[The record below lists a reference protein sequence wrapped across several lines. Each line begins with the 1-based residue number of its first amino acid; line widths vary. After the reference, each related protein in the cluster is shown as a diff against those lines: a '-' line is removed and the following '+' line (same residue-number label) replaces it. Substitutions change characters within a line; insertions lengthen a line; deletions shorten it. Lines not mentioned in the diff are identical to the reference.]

1 MAVKI
6 SGVLKDGT
14 GKPVQNC
21 TIQLKAK
28 RNSTTV
34 VVNTLAS
41 ENPDEAGRYSMD
53 VEYGQYS
60 VILLVEGFPPSH
72 AGTITVYEDSRP
84 GTLNDFLGAM
94 TEDDARPEALR
105 RFELMVEEVARN
117 ASAVAQNTAAAK
129 KSASDASTSAREA
142 ATHATD
148 AAGSARAAST
158 SAGQAAS
165 SAQSASSSA
174 GTASTKA
181 TEALKSAAAA
191 ESSKSVAATSAGAA
205 KTSETNAA
213 ASQQSAAT
221 SASTATTKA
230 SEAATS
236 ARDASASKEA
246 AKSSETNASSSAS
259 SAASSA
265 TAAGNSAKAA
275 KTSETNARSSETA
288 AGQSASAAA
297 GSKTAAASSA
307 SAASTSAGQASASAT
322 AAGKSAESAASSAS
336 TATTKAGEATEQA
349 TAAARSASAAKTSET
364 NAKASETR
372 AESSKTAAASSAS
385 SAASSASSASA
396 SKDEATRQASA
407 AKGSA
412 TTAST
417 KATEA
422 AGSATAAAQ
431 SKSTAESAATR
442 AETAAKRAEDI
453 ASAVALEDASTTK
466 KGIVQLSS
474 ATNSTSESLAATP
487 KAVKAAYDLANG
499 KYTAQDATTAQKGIV
514 QLSSA
519 TNSTSETLAAT
530 PKAVKSAYDNAEKR
544 LQKDQNGADIPDKG
558 RFLNNINAVSKTD
571 FADKRGMRYVRVNAP
586 AGATSG
592 KYYPVVVMR
601 SAGSVSELASRVI
614 ITTATRTAGDPMNNC
629 EFNGF
634 VMPGGWTDRGRY
646 AYGMFWQY
654 QNNERAIHS
663 IMMSNKGD
671 DLRSVFYV
679 DGAAFPVFAFIE
691 DGLSIS
697 APGADLVVNDT
708 TYKFGATNPA
718 TECIAADVILDFKS
732 GRGFYESNS
741 LIVNDNLSCKKLFA
755 TDEIVARGGN
765 QIRMIGGEYGALWRN
780 DGAKTHLLLTNQGD
794 VYGGWNTLRPF
805 SIDNATGELVIGTKL
820 SASLNGNA
828 LTATK
833 LQTPRRVS
841 GVEFDGSK
849 DITLTA
855 AHVAAFARRATDTY
869 ADADGGV
876 PWNAESGAYNVTRSG
891 DTYILVNFY
900 TGVGSCRTLQMKAH
914 YRNGGLFYRSSRDGY
929 GFEEDWAEVYTSK
942 NLPPESYPVGAPI
955 PWPSDT
961 VPSGYALMQ
970 GQAFDKSAYPK
981 LAAAY
986 PSGVIPDMRGWTIKG
1001 KPASGRAVLS
1011 QEQDGIKS
1019 HTHSASASSTDLGTK
1034 TTSSFDYGTKST
1046 NNTGAHTHSLSGSTN
1061 AAGNH
1066 SHRDGRRFNPSVFK
1080 DTYQYGYTSS
1090 GQNTW
1095 DVQGSVGMSTGWLAN
1110 TSTDGNHSH
1119 SLSGT
1124 AASAGAHAHTVGIGA
1139 HTHSVAIG
1147 SHGHTIT
1154 VNAAGNAENTVKNI
1168 AFNYIVRL
1176 A

>member
-117 ASAVAQNTAAAK
+117 ASVVAQNTAAAK
-129 KSASDASTSAREA
+129 KSASDAGTSAREA

-181 TEALKSAAAA
+181 TEAEKSAAAA
-191 ESSKSVAATSAGAA
+191 ESSKSAAATSAGAA

-213 ASQQSAAT
+213 ASQKSAAT
-221 SASTATTKA
+221 SASAATTKA

-236 ARDASASKEA
+236 ARDAAASKEA

-259 SAASSA
+259 NAASSA

-336 TATTKAGEATEQA
+336 TATTKAGQATEQA
-349 TAAARSASAAKTSET
+349 SAAARSASAAKTSET
-364 NAKASETR
+364 NAKASETS

-385 SAASSASSASA
+385 SASSSASSASA

-431 SKSTAESAATR
+431 SKTAAESAATR
-442 AETAAKRAEDI
+442 AEAAADRAEEI
-453 ASAVALEDASTTK
+453 AGAVAMEDASLTTK
-466 KGIVQLSS
+466 GVVKLSS
-474 ATNSTSESLAATP
+474 AVDSTSESLAATP
-487 KAVKAAYDLANG
+487 KAVK
-499 KYTAQDATTAQKGIV
+499 T
-514 QLSSA
+514 
-519 TNSTSETLAAT
+519 
-530 PKAVKSAYDNAEKR
+530 AYDNAEKR

-558 RFLNNINAVSKTD
+558 RFLNNINVYSKGEVDQKKGMRKYTFSAPANAVSGKWYPIVFRRSGGSTD
-571 FADKRGMRYVRVNAP
+571 
-586 AGATSG
+586 
-592 KYYPVVVMR
+592 
-601 SAGSVSELASRVI
+601 ELASRVV
-614 ITTATRTAGDPMNNC
+614 ITTYSSAGGYAMNNC

-634 VMPGGWTDRGRY
+634 VMPGGWFDRSSY
-646 AYGMFWQY
+646 AAGFFSIYSTA
-654 QNNERAIHS
+654 ERAIHS
-663 IMMSNKGD
+663 IISSVRDD
-671 DLRSVFYV
+671 DLCSVFYV
-679 DGAAFPVFAFIE
+679 EARAFPINIFAE
-691 DGLSIS
+691 EGLNVIV
-697 APGADLVVNDT
+697 PTADYAVGQT
-708 TYKFGATNPA
+708 TYKWGATDPLSESTNA
-718 TECIAADVILDFKS
+718 QIILDFKN
-732 GRGFYESNS
+732 GRGYYCSHPFISS
-741 LIVNDNLSCKKLFA
+741 LSGNAATATKLK
-755 TDEIVARGGN
+755 TARNINGV
-765 QIRMIGGEYGALWRN
+765 RF
-780 DGAKTHLLLTNQGD
+780 DGSGD
-794 VYGGWNTLRPF
+794 ININTLVSRGRVTALEA
-805 SIDNATGELVIGTKL
+805 NAQGTSGIQLYEAYNNGYPSPYGNVLHLKGATAAGEGELFIGWSGTSGAHAPVHIRSRRDTD
-820 SASLNGNA
+820 SANWSEWAQVYTSKDSIPGVNAKGDQDTSGNA
-828 LTATK
+828 ATATK
-833 LQTPRRVS
+833 LQTACTINGVS
-841 GVEFDGSK
+841 FDGSK
-849 DITLTA
+849 NIELTA
-855 AHVAAFARRATDTY
+855 EDLNLQEFINKAN
-869 ADADGGV
+869 
-876 PWNAESGAYNVTRSG
+876 NAVQRSG
-891 DTYILVNFY
+891 DILSGGLTFENDSILAWIRNTDWAKIGFKNDADSDTDSYMWFETGDNGNEYFKWRSRRSTTTKDLMTLKWYALNILVNAVINGSL
-900 TGVGSCRTLQMKAH
+900 GVGTTNAL
-914 YRNGGLFYRSSRDGY
+914 GGSS
-929 GFEEDWAEVYTSK
+929 
-942 NLPPESYPVGAPI
+942 I
-955 PWPSDT
+955 
-961 VPSGYALMQ
+961 
-970 GQAFDKSAYPK
+970 
-981 LAAAY
+981 
-986 PSGVIPDMRGWTIKG
+986 
-1001 KPASGRAVLS
+1001 VLG
-1011 QEQDGIKS
+1011 D
-1019 HTHSASASSTDLGTK
+1019 
-1034 TTSSFDYGTKST
+1034 
-1046 NNTGAHTHSLSGSTN
+1046 NNTGFKQNGDGILDVYANSQRVFRFQNGVAIAFKNIQAGDSKKFSLS
-1061 AAGNH
+1061 
-1066 SHRDGRRFNPSVFK
+1066 
-1080 DTYQYGYTSS
+1080 SS
-1090 GQNTW
+1090 
-1095 DVQGSVGMSTGWLAN
+1095 N
-1110 TSTDGNHSH
+1110 TSTKNATFNLWGASTRPVVAELGDEAGWHFYSQRNTDNSVIFSVNGQIQPSNWGNFDSRY
-1119 SLSGT
+1119 
-1124 AASAGAHAHTVGIGA
+1124 
-1139 HTHSVAIG
+1139 
-1147 SHGHTIT
+1147 
-1154 VNAAGNAENTVKNI
+1154 VKD
-1168 AFNYIVRL
+1168 VRL
-1176 A
+1176 GTRVVQLMARGGRYEKAGHAITGLRIIGEVDGDDEAIFRPIQKYINGTWYNVAQV

>member
-1 MAVKI
+1 
-6 SGVLKDGT
+6 
-14 GKPVQNC
+14 
-21 TIQLKAK
+21 
-28 RNSTTV
+28 
-34 VVNTLAS
+34 
-41 ENPDEAGRYSMD
+41 
-53 VEYGQYS
+53 
-60 VILLVEGFPPSH
+60 
-72 AGTITVYEDSRP
+72 
-84 GTLNDFLGAM
+84 
-94 TEDDARPEALR
+94 
-105 RFELMVEEVARN
+105 
-117 ASAVAQNTAAAK
+117 
-129 KSASDASTSAREA
+129 
-142 ATHATD
+142 
-148 AAGSARAAST
+148 
-158 SAGQAAS
+158 
-165 SAQSASSSA
+165 
-174 GTASTKA
+174 
-181 TEALKSAAAA
+181 
-191 ESSKSVAATSAGAA
+191 
-205 KTSETNAA
+205 
-213 ASQQSAAT
+213 
-221 SASTATTKA
+221 ASTATTKA

-236 ARDASASKEA
+236 ARDAAASKEA

-336 TATTKAGEATEQA
+336 TATTKAGEAAVQA
-349 TAAARSASAAKTSET
+349 SAAARSASAAKTSET
-364 NAKASETR
+364 NAKASETS

-422 AGSATAAAQ
+422 VGSATAAAQ

-499 KYTAQDATTAQKGIV
+499 KYTAQDATTAQKGII

-732 GRGFYESNS
+732 GRGFYESHS

-780 DGAKTHLLLTNQGD
+780 DGAKTYLLLTNQGD

-805 SIDNATGELVIGTKL
+805 AIDNATGELVIGTKL

-833 LQTPRRVS
+833 LQTPRLVS

-891 DTYILVNFY
+891 DSYILVNFY

-970 GQAFDKSAYPK
+970 GQTFDKSAYPK

-1019 HTHSASASSTDLGTK
+1019 HTHSASVSSTDLGTK

-1095 DVQGSVGMSTGWLAN
+1095 GVQGSVGMSTGWLAN